1 MSDKVVRKMLSR
13 LEGYSFDEVP
23 WVNPKPL
30 SECRVAV
37 VTTAGLNQEGNAD
50 WNPGDQGFT
59 VLSGKKDDFT
69 LGHYSPNFDRTGWVV
84 DSNVVIPLD
93 RLNEMA
99 AEGKIG
105 SVSDTHISF
114 MGAQPDHTLETIRLD
129 TGPAAA
135 NILLEEEVDVVLLT
149 PV

>member
-1 MSDKVVRKMLSR
+1 
-13 LEGYSFDEVP
+13 
-23 WVNPKPL
+23 
-30 SECRVAV
+30 
-37 VTTAGLNQEGNAD
+37 
-50 WNPGDQGFT
+50 
-59 VLSGKKDDFT
+59 
-69 LGHYSPNFDRTGWVV
+69 
-84 DSNVVIPLD
+84 
-93 RLNEMA
+93 MA

-135 NILLEEEVDVVLLT
+135 KVLLEEEVDVVLLT